1 MYQCG
6 EAIFM
11 FGVNMFGYTGFTP
24 PTIGMKAEWADYPVS
39 APTLYQHCLD
49 VDDPD
54 DNFPGWTYTIPE
66 GETHLDILADVPDG
80 IHRND
85 DASAIQVP
93 EGWTV
98 TLYKHGVEGASDADK
113 CELVG
118 PTNVE
123 CFTDLCGKNLNDAIT
138 TIVAVKTGGGGS
150 DCSDTH
156 QETNTDGTC
165 GACKEGY
172 VLDED
177 EESDTYN
184 ECIEDNS
191 LLLFAGLGV
200 VALIVGIAL
209 FK

>member
-6 EAIFM
+6 EASFM

-24 PTIGMKAEWADYPVS
+24 PTIGMRAEWADYPVS

-49 VDDPD
+49 DPEER
-54 DNFPGWTYTIPE
+54 FPGWTYTIPE
-66 GETHLDILADVPDG
+66 GETHLDMLEDVS
-80 IHRND
+80 RND

-98 TLYKHGVEGASDADK
+98 TLYKHGVDGSGGDK
-113 CELVG
+113 HELVG
-118 PTNVE
+118 PTNVV
-123 CFTDLCGKNLNDAIT
+123 CFTSIGLNDAVT
-138 TIVAVKTGGGGS
+138 TIVAVNTGGGGS

-156 QETNTDGTC
+156 QETKDDGTC
-165 GACKEGY
+165 GACEEGY

-177 EESDTYN
+177 EASDTYN
-184 ECIEDNS
+184 QCIEEDN
-191 LLLFAGLGV
+191 LLLYAGIGV
-200 VALIVGIAL
+200 VVIIVGIAL